1 MINFGTVRPGSLL
14 RIPFDSF
21 GADGQSITMTGLAA
35 ADIEVFKDGGTT
47 ARASDAGYT
56 LDDTDGIDFAMLTG
70 IHGFSIDLADNTT
83 AGFYAAGSQ
92 YRVVVSAIDIDTQ
105 TVRFTAAIFTIGY
118 PQAILNTTIATLA
131 SQTSFTLTAGPA
143 EDDALNGM
151 EVLIHDVASAVQLGR
166 AVIADYTG
174 STKTVTLAA
183 GTTFTVAASDNIAIM
198 GPSPLMPLTAGRG
211 LAVDSTGI
219 ADVNVEEWNATSV
232 PAEHTAGY
240 PVVTIKDGTG
250 TGELDTTSGKVS
262 PADGSISSATFAGG
276 TLLDEAG
283 IRAALG
289 LTAANLETLIT
300 TVDTVVDTIAARLTA
315 TRAGYLDNLS
325 GGAVATAAALT
336 VIDDFLDT
344 EIAAILAIAQKL
356 DSALELDGSVYRFTI
371 NALEQAPAGG
381 GGGSTDWTADERT
394 AIRAILGIPASGT
407 TPDDPT
413 TGILDTI
420 RDSTG
425 TLQTSVNDLPTNAE
439 LATALASADDAV
451 LTAIDALPTNAELAT
466 ALGTADD
473 AVLAAIA
480 ALSIPTTAAIADAV
494 LDEVVEGTTTVRQ
507 LLRGYTA
514 ALLNILAGAATTTI
528 TVRDLANTKN
538 RITMTV
544 DADGNRS
551 AVTLDLT

>member
-1 MINFGTVRPGSLL
+1 MINFGTVRPGTTL

-21 GADGQSITMTGLAA
+21 GADGQSITLTGLAA
-35 ADIEVFKDGGTT
+35 ADIEIYKDGSTT
-47 ARASDAGYT
+47 QRASDAGYT
-56 LDDTDGIDFAMLTG
+56 LDDTDGIDIDSLTG

-92 YRVVVSAIDIDTQ
+92 YRVVVSSVTIDAQ
-105 TVRFTAAIFTIGY
+105 TVSFTAAVFTIGY

-131 SQTSFTLTAGPA
+131 SQTSFTLTVGPA

-151 EVLIHDVASAVQLGR
+151 EVLIHDVASAVQIGR

-183 GTTFTVAASDNIAIM
+183 GTTFTVAATDNIAIM
-198 GPSPLMPLTAGRG
+198 GPSPVMPVTAGRG
-211 LAVDSTGI
+211 IAVDATGI
-219 ADVNVEEWNATSV
+219 VDANVEEWNATSV

-283 IRAALG
+283 IRTALG

-344 EIAAILAIAQKL
+344 EMAAVLVIAQKL

-420 RDSTG
+420 RDATG

-439 LATALASADDAV
+439 LSTALGAADDAV

-494 LDEVVEGTTTVRQ
+494 LDEVVEGTATVRQ

-514 ALLNILAGAATTTI
+514 ALLNILAGAATTTV
-528 TVRDLANTKN
+528 TARDMANTKN
-538 RITMTV
+538 RISATV